1 LNTFADG
8 SSLGDGLFP
17 ELPIMVEVVEH
28 LNLSGKNRG
37 RPRKPPPVD
46 WNQLSFCQMSI
57 TATIL

>member
-8 SSLGDGLFP
+8 SSLRDDLFT
-17 ELPIMVEVVEH
+17 ELPIMVDVVEH
-28 LNLSGKNRG
+28 LNLSDKNRG